1 MEIVWLGHSCFRIK
15 GKETTLITDPFP
27 KNLGY
32 SPVRVAADV
41 VTVSHS
47 HPGHSYVEG
56 VSGEPK
62 VIRRPG
68 EYEIGNILINGFIT
82 FHDDEHGNKL
92 GKNIV
97 YLMEIDQVMVCHL
110 GDLGHILTPDQVGEL
125 SGVEVLLVPVGGK
138 STLDGAAAAQT
149 VRLLEPRLVI
159 PMHFKTPATTRDLE
173 PVDRFLKE
181 MGLHEAETV
190 PSLKVT
196 ISSLPEETKVIVLD
210 YQHE

>member
-1 MEIVWLGHSCFRIK
+1 MEIVWLGYACFRIK
-15 GKETTLITDPFP
+15 GKETSLITDPFP

-32 SPVRVAADV
+32 SLGRVSADV
-41 VTVSHS
+41 VTISHS

-56 VSGEPK
+56 ISGEPK

-68 EYEIGNILINGFIT
+68 EYEIGNVLITGFST
-82 FHDDEHGNKL
+82 FHDDDLGNKL

-97 YLMEIDQVMVCHL
+97 YLMEIDQMLVCHL
-110 GDLGHILTPDQVGEL
+110 GDLGHIPTADQVGEL

-138 STLDGAAAAQT
+138 STLDGAAAAKT

-159 PMHFKTPATTRDLE
+159 PMHFKTPATTLDIE

-181 MGLHEAETV
+181 MGLKNLEPQAK
-190 PSLKVT
+190 LNVT
-196 ISSLPEETKVIVLD
+196 KSTLPPTTQVVLLE
-210 YQHE
+210 HR

>member
-15 GKETTLITDPFP
+15 GKETTLVTDPFP

-68 EYEIGNILINGFIT
+68 EYEIGNVLINGFIT
-82 FHDDEHGNKL
+82 FHDDEHGIKL

-97 YLMEIDQVMVCHL
+97 YLMEIDQVIVCHL

-181 MGLHEAETV
+181 MGLKDPEPQAK
-190 PSLKVT
+190 LAVT
-196 ISSLPEETKVIVLD
+196 KSNLPANTQVVLLE
-210 YQHE
+210 HR

>member
-1 MEIVWLGHSCFRIK
+1 LEIVWLGHSCFRIK
-15 GKETTLITDPFP
+15 GKETTLVTDPFP

-68 EYEIGNILINGFIT
+68 EYEIGNVLINGFIT
-82 FHDDEHGNKL
+82 FHDDEHGIKL

-97 YLMEIDQVMVCHL
+97 YLMEIDQVIVCHL

-181 MGLHEAETV
+181 MGLKDPEPQAK
-190 PSLKVT
+190 LAVT
-196 ISSLPEETKVIVLD
+196 KSNLPANTQVVLLE
-210 YQHE
+210 HR

>member
-1 MEIVWLGHSCFRIK
+1 LEIVWLGHSCFRIK
-15 GKETTLITDPFP
+15 GKETNLITDPFP

-68 EYEIGNILINGFIT
+68 EYEIGNVLINGFIT
-82 FHDDEHGNKL
+82 FHDDEQGNKL

-138 STLDGAAAAQT
+138 STLDGAAAAKT

-181 MGLHEAETV
+181 MGLKDPEPQAK
-190 PSLKVT
+190 LAVT
-196 ISSLPEETKVIVLD
+196 KSNLPANTQVVLLE
-210 YQHE
+210 HR

>member
-15 GKETTLITDPFP
+15 GKETNLITDPFP

-68 EYEIGNILINGFIT
+68 EYEIGNVLINGFIT
-82 FHDDEHGNKL
+82 FHDDEQGNKL

-138 STLDGAAAAQT
+138 STLDGAAAAKT

-181 MGLHEAETV
+181 MGLKDPEPQAK
-190 PSLKVT
+190 LAVT
-196 ISSLPEETKVIVLD
+196 KSNLPANTQVVLLE
-210 YQHE
+210 HR

>member
-1 MEIVWLGHSCFRIK
+1 MEIVWLGYACFRIK
-15 GKETTLITDPFP
+15 GKETSLITDPFP

-32 SPVRVAADV
+32 SLGRVSADV
-41 VTVSHS
+41 VTISHP

-56 VSGEPK
+56 ISGEPK

-68 EYEIGNILINGFIT
+68 EYEIGNILITGFGT
-82 FHDDEHGNKL
+82 FHDDDQGNKL

-97 YLMEIDQVMVCHL
+97 YLMEIDQMLVCHL
-110 GDLGHILTPDQVGEL
+110 GDLGHIPTPDQVGEL

-138 STLDGAAAAQT
+138 STLDGAAAAKT

-159 PMHFKTPATTRDLE
+159 PMHFKTPATTLDIE

-181 MGLHEAETV
+181 MGLKNLEPQAKLTV
-190 PSLKVT
+190 TKST
-196 ISSLPEETKVIVLD
+196 LPPTTQVVLLE
-210 YQHE
+210 HR

>member
-1 MEIVWLGHSCFRIK
+1 LEIVWLGHSCFRIK
-15 GKETTLITDPFP
+15 GKETNLVTDPFP

-68 EYEIGNILINGFIT
+68 EYEIGNVLINGFIT
-82 FHDDEHGNKL
+82 FHDDEHGKKL

-181 MGLHEAETV
+181 MGLKDPEPQAK
-190 PSLKVT
+190 LAVT
-196 ISSLPEETKVIVLD
+196 KSNLPANTQVVLLE
-210 YQHE
+210 HR

>member
-1 MEIVWLGHSCFRIK
+1 LEIVWLGYACFRIK
-15 GKETTLITDPFP
+15 GKETSLITDPFP

-32 SPVRVAADV
+32 SLGRVSADV
-41 VTVSHS
+41 VTISHP

-56 VSGEPK
+56 ISGEPK

-68 EYEIGNILINGFIT
+68 EYEIGNILITGFGT
-82 FHDDEHGNKL
+82 FHDDDQGNKL

-97 YLMEIDQVMVCHL
+97 YLMEIDQMLVCHL
-110 GDLGHILTPDQVGEL
+110 GDLGHIPTPDQVGEL

-138 STLDGAAAAQT
+138 STLDGAAAAKT

-159 PMHFKTPATTRDLE
+159 PMHFKTPATTLDIE

-181 MGLHEAETV
+181 MGLKNLEPQAKLTV
-190 PSLKVT
+190 TKST
-196 ISSLPEETKVIVLD
+196 LPPTTQVVLLE
-210 YQHE
+210 HR

>member
-15 GKETTLITDPFP
+15 GKETNLITDPFP

-32 SPVRVAADV
+32 APVRVAADV
-41 VTVSHS
+41 VTISHS
-47 HPGHSYVEG
+47 HPGHSYIEG

-62 VIRRPG
+62 VIRHPG
-68 EYEIGNILINGFIT
+68 EYEIGNILINGFTT
-82 FHDDEHGNKL
+82 FHDNEHGNKL

-181 MGLHEAETV
+181 MGIKDPEPQAKL
-190 PSLKVT
+190 LVT
-196 ISSLPEETKVIVLD
+196 KSNLPANTQVVLLE
-210 YQHE
+210 HR

>member
-1 MEIVWLGHSCFRIK
+1 LEIVWLGHSCFRIK
-15 GKETTLITDPFP
+15 GKETTLVTDPFP

-68 EYEIGNILINGFIT
+68 EYEIGNVLINGFIT
-82 FHDDEHGNKL
+82 FHDDEHGIKL

-159 PMHFKTPATTRDLE
+159 PMHFKTPATSRDLE

-181 MGLHEAETV
+181 MGLKDPEPQAK
-190 PSLKVT
+190 LAVT
-196 ISSLPEETKVIVLD
+196 KSNLPANTQVVLLE
-210 YQHE
+210 HR